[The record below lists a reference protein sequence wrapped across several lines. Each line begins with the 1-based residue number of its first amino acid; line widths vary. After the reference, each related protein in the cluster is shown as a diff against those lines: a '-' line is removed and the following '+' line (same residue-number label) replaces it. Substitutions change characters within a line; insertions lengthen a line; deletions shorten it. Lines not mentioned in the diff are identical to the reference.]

1 MKRFLAVL
9 ISLSVILS
17 LAVVPVYAAD
27 EYDSTAG
34 SWKFDFGANGADGYI
49 GVTSDTS
56 YTDNLSYGFLG
67 INENDYKLTKQEHI
81 DGFRMVKGQKIELSD
96 GTSANNA
103 PNDDFVTSTDERLPI
118 RFAMNVENGG
128 YYHVKVTLA
137 NASDSENAN
146 VTLFTER
153 RHQLLTNAEIEPN
166 GILEYEFNVDIETY
180 YWKALNGKY
189 NDDILSVDVVG
200 KNAAIASMEV
210 TKQENNGTT
219 LWVVSDSTGC
229 DQPTNFPY
237 FNLASLAGVGQGL
250 TKYLPQNIALSN
262 HGDGGLAS
270 NDTNNYACVKSKFKK
285 GDYLY
290 IEYGHNDTD
299 IGKYETNLQKYYD
312 DCHNAGVKMIVVG
325 PIDRC
330 QSKQFDSASG
340 EWKATLNGY
349 SAAGKNFVETKIS
362 KGADD
367 IAFVDINAGW
377 IDFLNETS
385 AKVREVRGNGDTSYP
400 YESDSVYYYYRY
412 KNSGIDTT
420 HINEA
425 GADNAAYIFFNEA
438 KKIVDSV
445 ATPTEQPTSEP
456 TAEPTEQPTSEPTT
470 KPTEQPTSEP
480 TAEPTEQPTSGPT
493 SNPTGQPTAEPTK
506 EPITDK
512 KIYKVYSDTE
522 KKAYLYAVTY
532 DSDKTLK
539 SLTRTEYNLTQGE
552 NQIDVTDITAD
563 KFMLWDSKMCP
574 LNLISED
581 SAEIS
586 TQSDENDNIIKVQA
600 AVLADLVNG
609 MRNNTPYKI
618 TDDIISAGKVPNTY
632 YPEPVYEEYD
642 GYELVIKNAEFTDGI
657 LKNITAKVEHYS
669 GLEKKDI
676 PYAVAVAEILNS
688 DGEVIG
694 TYQST
699 VSTKYDTTN
708 GNGTFNLVFDNVTTE
723 LPENGSYKIWLQ
735 GFTNDNELMEG
746 DNYRIS
752 DYYTPESISD
762 TYLIGDLED
771 IETSDTFSY
780 FGVKNGSDL
789 SGNNGWYLVG
799 SSERSATIESG
810 GYARLEKKSTSG
822 SYVLY
827 ITFSS
832 EVKSSKIVLSEDM
845 YYENGYIKTVLSNKT
860 STPNSGYKQSIT
872 CFTISEKGKLSDSDG
887 NELCDMPKNEWVHI
901 EYELDMD
908 YGTQSLTL
916 NGETYTYDAD
926 GLKSIIPSEVTPTAL
941 EQFNING
948 SSKSTFAMNLKN
960 VSVKNTVQEELP
972 SRTVTLND
980 SDNGTVK
987 ITDCDKTTKTVNMND
1002 EVEISAIPN
1011 DGYVFDGWYDSDDTI
1026 ISSKET
1032 VVLRVN
1038 RDLTLTAKFTEDAD
1052 DTNYL
1057 YKENFNTLTT
1067 DTLADNGWKSSS
1079 QSSVTIKNDSD
1090 DYGNYVYFNP
1100 GGSTRNLKATFLTDN
1115 VVNQKY
1121 TMEMDF
1127 GISGGNSATSE
1138 FTILSPDTT
1147 VADNTS
1153 VTGGY
1158 IFKLTSTTKS
1168 ASATKSMVWKV
1179 NDDSEKT
1186 VTLTQNG
1193 TSPVWTNLKL
1203 TVDTDNS
1210 VTVTI
1215 TQNDEVVYSDTLS
1228 TVDTADITPVGLN
1241 FKAGKAYSKAQFDNI
1256 KIYTE

>member
-960 VSVKNTVQEELP
+960 VSVKNTV
-972 SRTVTLND
+972 
-980 SDNGTVK
+980 
-987 ITDCDKTTKTVNMND
+987 
-1002 EVEISAIPN
+1002 
-1011 DGYVFDGWYDSDDTI
+1011 
-1026 ISSKET
+1026 
-1032 VVLRVN
+1032 
-1038 RDLTLTAKFTEDAD
+1038 
-1052 DTNYL
+1052 
-1057 YKENFNTLTT
+1057 
-1067 DTLADNGWKSSS
+1067 
-1079 QSSVTIKNDSD
+1079 
-1090 DYGNYVYFNP
+1090 
-1100 GGSTRNLKATFLTDN
+1100 
-1115 VVNQKY
+1115 
-1121 TMEMDF
+1121 
-1127 GISGGNSATSE
+1127 
-1138 FTILSPDTT
+1138 
-1147 VADNTS
+1147 
-1153 VTGGY
+1153 
-1158 IFKLTSTTKS
+1158 
-1168 ASATKSMVWKV
+1168 
-1179 NDDSEKT
+1179 
-1186 VTLTQNG
+1186 
-1193 TSPVWTNLKL
+1193 
-1203 TVDTDNS
+1203 
-1210 VTVTI
+1210 
-1215 TQNDEVVYSDTLS
+1215 
-1228 TVDTADITPVGLN
+1228 
-1241 FKAGKAYSKAQFDNI
+1241 
-1256 KIYTE
+1256 

>member
-1 MKRFLAVL
+1 
-9 ISLSVILS
+9 
-17 LAVVPVYAAD
+17 
-27 EYDSTAG
+27 
-34 SWKFDFGANGADGYI
+34 
-49 GVTSDTS
+49 
-56 YTDNLSYGFLG
+56 
-67 INENDYKLTKQEHI
+67 
-81 DGFRMVKGQKIELSD
+81 
-96 GTSANNA
+96 
-103 PNDDFVTSTDERLPI
+103 
-118 RFAMNVENGG
+118 
-128 YYHVKVTLA
+128 
-137 NASDSENAN
+137 
-146 VTLFTER
+146 
-153 RHQLLTNAEIEPN
+153 
-166 GILEYEFNVDIETY
+166 
-180 YWKALNGKY
+180 
-189 NDDILSVDVVG
+189 
-200 KNAAIASMEV
+200 
-210 TKQENNGTT
+210 
-219 LWVVSDSTGC
+219 
-229 DQPTNFPY
+229 
-237 FNLASLAGVGQGL
+237 
-250 TKYLPQNIALSN
+250 
-262 HGDGGLAS
+262 
-270 NDTNNYACVKSKFKK
+270 
-285 GDYLY
+285 
-290 IEYGHNDTD
+290 
-299 IGKYETNLQKYYD
+299 
-312 DCHNAGVKMIVVG
+312 
-325 PIDRC
+325 
-330 QSKQFDSASG
+330 
-340 EWKATLNGY
+340 
-349 SAAGKNFVETKIS
+349 
-362 KGADD
+362 
-367 IAFVDINAGW
+367 
-377 IDFLNETS
+377 
-385 AKVREVRGNGDTSYP
+385 
-400 YESDSVYYYYRY
+400 
-412 KNSGIDTT
+412 
-420 HINEA
+420 
-425 GADNAAYIFFNEA
+425 
-438 KKIVDSV
+438 
-445 ATPTEQPTSEP
+445 
-456 TAEPTEQPTSEPTT
+456 
-470 KPTEQPTSEP
+470 
-480 TAEPTEQPTSGPT
+480 
-493 SNPTGQPTAEPTK
+493 
-506 EPITDK
+506 
-512 KIYKVYSDTE
+512 
-522 KKAYLYAVTY
+522 
-532 DSDKTLK
+532 
-539 SLTRTEYNLTQGE
+539 
-552 NQIDVTDITAD
+552 
-563 KFMLWDSKMCP
+563 
-574 LNLISED
+574 
-581 SAEIS
+581 
-586 TQSDENDNIIKVQA
+586 
-600 AVLADLVNG
+600 
-609 MRNNTPYKI
+609 
-618 TDDIISAGKVPNTY
+618 
-632 YPEPVYEEYD
+632 
-642 GYELVIKNAEFTDGI
+642 
-657 LKNITAKVEHYS
+657 
-669 GLEKKDI
+669 
-676 PYAVAVAEILNS
+676 
-688 DGEVIG
+688 
-694 TYQST
+694 
-699 VSTKYDTTN
+699 
-708 GNGTFNLVFDNVTTE
+708 
-723 LPENGSYKIWLQ
+723 
-735 GFTNDNELMEG
+735 
-746 DNYRIS
+746 
-752 DYYTPESISD
+752 
-762 TYLIGDLED
+762 
-771 IETSDTFSY
+771 
-780 FGVKNGSDL
+780 
-789 SGNNGWYLVG
+789 
-799 SSERSATIESG
+799 
-810 GYARLEKKSTSG
+810 
-822 SYVLY
+822 
-827 ITFSS
+827 
-832 EVKSSKIVLSEDM
+832 M

-1168 ASATKSMVWKV
+1168 SSATKSMVWKV

>member
-1 MKRFLAVL
+1 MKRFFALF

-17 LAVVPVYAAD
+17 FAISPVYAVD
-27 EYDSTAG
+27 EYDNTAD
-34 SWKFDFGANGADGYI
+34 SWKFDFGANTADGYI

-67 INENDYKLTKQEHI
+67 IDENDYKLTKQEHI
-81 DGFRMVKGQKIELSD
+81 DGFRMVKGQKIVLSD
-96 GTSANNA
+96 GTSTNNA
-103 PNDDFVTSTDERLPI
+103 PNDDYVTSTDERLPI
-118 RFAMNVENGG
+118 RFAMNVQNGG

-137 NASDSENAN
+137 NSSDTEKAH

-153 RHQLLTNAEIEPN
+153 RHQLLTNKEIEPS
-166 GILEYEFNVDIETY
+166 GTLEYEFNVDIKTY

-210 TKQENNGTT
+210 TKQEDKGTT

-270 NDTNNYACVKSKFKK
+270 NDTNHYACAKSKFKK

-299 IGKYETNLQKYYD
+299 IEKYKTNLQKYYD

-330 QSKQFDSASG
+330 QPKQFDSESG
-340 EWKATLNGY
+340 IWKSTLNGY
-349 SAAGKNFVETKIS
+349 SAVGKNFVETKIS
-362 KGADD
+362 EGADD

-385 AKVREVRGNGDTSYP
+385 AKVREVRGNGDISYP

-438 KKIVDSV
+438 KKIVDSAV
-445 ATPTEQPTSEP
+445 TPTEQPTEEPTTEPIITPTVNPTAEPVTTPTVNP
-456 TAEPTEQPTSEPTT
+456 TAEPTQV
-470 KPTEQPTSEP
+470 
-480 TAEPTEQPTSGPT
+480 
-493 SNPTGQPTAEPTK
+493 
-506 EPITDK
+506 PITDK
-512 KIYKVYSDTE
+512 KIYTVYSDTE
-522 KKAYLYAVTY
+522 KTVYLYAVNY
-532 DSDKTLK
+532 KSDKTLK

-552 NQIDVTDITAD
+552 NQIDVTNIKAD
-563 KFMLWDSKMCP
+563 KFMLWDGNMCP
-574 LNLISED
+574 MNLISED
-581 SAEIS
+581 NASIS
-586 TQSDENDNIIKVQA
+586 IQSDIADNIAKVQA
-600 AVLADLVNG
+600 AVLSDLVKG
-609 MRNNTPYKI
+609 MRNNTPYKV

-632 YPEPVYEEYD
+632 YPNPVYEEYD
-642 GYELVIKNAEFTDGI
+642 GYEAVIKNAEFTDGI

-676 PYAVAVAEILNS
+676 PYAVAVAEIINS
-688 DGEVIG
+688 DGNIIG

-708 GNGTFNLVFDNVTTE
+708 GNGTFNMVFDNVDDV
-723 LPENGSYKIWLQ
+723 LPDGGSYRIWIQ
-735 GFTNDNELMEG
+735 GFTDDNELMNG
-746 DNYRIS
+746 DDYRIS

-771 IETSDTFSY
+771 IEIPDTFSY

-799 SSERSATIESG
+799 SSERLATIENG
-810 GYARLEKKSTSG
+810 GYARLEKKSASG

-827 ITFSS
+827 KAFSS
-832 EVKSSKIVLSEDM
+832 EVQSSKIVLSEDM

-860 STPNSGYKQSIT
+860 NSPNSGYKQSIT
-872 CFTISEKGKLSDSDG
+872 CFTINENGKITDSDG
-887 NELCDMPKNEWVHI
+887 NELCDIPKNEWAHI
-901 EYELDMD
+901 EYALDMD
-908 YGTQSLTL
+908 YGTQSLTV
-916 NGETYTYDAD
+916 NDATYTYDAN
-926 GLKSIIPSEVTPTAL
+926 GLKSIIPSEFTPTSL
-941 EQFNING
+941 GQLNING
-948 SSKSTFAMNLKN
+948 SSKSTFTMNLKN
-960 VSVKNTVQEELP
+960 VSVKNTVQQELP
-972 SRTVTLND
+972 NRTVTLND
-980 SDNGTVK
+980 NDNGTIKIIGCDGLTKNVK
-987 ITDCDKTTKTVNMND
+987 MNS
-1002 EVEISAIPN
+1002 EVEISALPN
-1011 DGYVFDGWYDSDDTI
+1011 DGYVFDGWYDSDNTL
-1026 ISSKET
+1026 ISAKKNI
-1032 VVLRVN
+1032 VLRVN
-1038 RDLTLTAKFTEDAD
+1038 RDLTLTAKFTEDTD

-1057 YKENFNTLTT
+1057 YKENFNTITT
-1067 DTLADNGWKSSS
+1067 DTLADKGWESTM
-1079 QSSVTIKNDSD
+1079 QSTATIKNDND

-1100 GGSTRNLKATFLTDN
+1100 GGSTRNLKATFLSGSK
-1115 VVNQKY
+1115 VNQKY

-1147 VADNTS
+1147 VTDNTS

-1158 IFKLTSTTKS
+1158 IFKLTSTAKS
-1168 ASATKSMVWKV
+1168 SSKTETMVWKI

-1186 VTLTQNG
+1186 VTLSQSG
-1193 TSPVWTNLKL
+1193 TNPVWAKLKL

-1215 TQNDEVVYSDTLS
+1215 TQKEKTVYSETLA
-1228 TVDTADITPVGLN
+1228 TVNTTDITPVGLN
-1241 FKAGKAYSKAQFDNI
+1241 FKAGKSYSKAQFDNI

>member
-153 RHQLLTNAEIEPN
+153 RHQLLANAEIEPN

-270 NDTNNYACVKSKFKK
+270 NDTNNYTCVKSKFKK

-445 ATPTEQPTSEP
+445 ATSTEQPTSEP
-456 TAEPTEQPTSEPTT
+456 TAEPTEQPTSEPT
-470 KPTEQPTSEP
+470 
-480 TAEPTEQPTSGPT
+480 
-493 SNPTGQPTAEPTK
+493 SNPTEQPTAEPTK

-642 GYELVIKNAEFTDGI
+642 GYESVIKNAEFTDGI

-827 ITFSS
+827 RTFSS

-1168 ASATKSMVWKV
+1168 SSATKSMVWKV